1 MTVTVEIPDKLIESL
16 APGGAD
22 VSRAVLEAMALE
34 GYSTD
39 RLSEYEVQQLLGLE
53 SRMDVHGF
61 LKPRGVYL
69 NCTMEDLWNDT
80 SAGMETA
87 RKVRL
92 EGEAAAT
99 RPAE

>member
-1 MTVTVEIPDKLIESL
+1 MTVTVEIPDKLIEAF
-16 APGGAD
+16 APGGGD

-34 GYSTD
+34 GYRTD
-39 RLSEYEVQQLLGLE
+39 RLSEYEVQQLLGFE

-61 LKPRGVYL
+61 LKQHGVYL
-69 NCTMEDLWNDT
+69 NYTIEDLQQDT
-80 SAGMETA
+80 AVALETA

-92 EGEAAAT
+92 EREAASV